1 MARRELQP
9 SSLQVAQAVAAVMPA
24 GRVAVGVSGGA
35 DSMALAMG
43 AAWAAPRAGAQV
55 ECVVI
60 DHGLQTGSAEVAL
73 GVVEQLRGRGL
84 AASRVP
90 VAVTDTGQGME
101 ADARDA
107 RLAAL
112 QSLGVPVL
120 LGHTLDDQA
129 EQVLLGLLRG
139 SGTRSLAG
147 IPPRRGP
154 FLRPLLGVR
163 RQVTEDAC
171 RQWDLE
177 IWQDPHNEDPSFAR
191 VRVRALL
198 ARLSRELGRD
208 LVPMLGRSA
217 ELARI
222 DADFLDGMALPHVP
236 AGPNLGIAEVTDLPD
251 AIRLRVVK
259 EWLARGGVPAEMA
272 HVVAVDAL
280 VRRWRGQGPVHVPGA
295 VVARHDDALVVLPRQ
310 EPPAAAE

>member
-129 EQVLLGLLRG
+129 ETFLMRLARG
-139 SGTRSLAG
+139 SGVDGLSAMAPATRLMG
-147 IPPRRGP
+147 LNW
-154 FLRPLLGVR
+154 LRPLLGQR
-163 RQVTEDAC
+163 RAALRPRRDMV
-171 RQWDLE
+171 
-177 IWQDPHNEDPSFAR
+177 DPPERSGAR
-191 VRVRALL
+191 
-198 ARLSRELGRD
+198 
-208 LVPMLGRSA
+208 P
-217 ELARI
+217 
-222 DADFLDGMALPHVP
+222 
-236 AGPNLGIAEVTDLPD
+236 
-251 AIRLRVVK
+251 
-259 EWLARGGVPAEMA
+259 A
-272 HVVAVDAL
+272 HVV
-280 VRRWRGQGPVHVPGA
+280 RR
-295 VVARHDDALVVLPRQ
+295 
-310 EPPAAAE
+310 